1 MLAVLY
7 TFIFCGK
14 KYAFWASQHRNLHLK
29 TTGLFSSEIR
39 WTCVLPPSHCFFKCR
54 TLNLLLNVML
64 VSK

>member
-39 WTCVLPPSHCFFKCR
+39 WTCILPHPTALS
-54 TLNLLLNVML
+54 NVEPEF
-64 VSK
+64 VAECDAGE